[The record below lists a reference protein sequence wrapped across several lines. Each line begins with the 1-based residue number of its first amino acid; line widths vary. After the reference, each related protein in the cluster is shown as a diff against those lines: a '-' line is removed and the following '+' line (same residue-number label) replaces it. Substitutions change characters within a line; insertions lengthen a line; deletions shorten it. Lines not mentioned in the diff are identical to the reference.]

1 MNLSA
6 KNAALSAYL
15 SLILLIILWEGWL
28 APAPNAP
35 PGMWLTLKSIPLL
48 FPILGLVR
56 GNVRTYLLTTLLLL
70 FYFTDGVVLTY
81 VHWQD
86 GLGFRQPLSYAIL
99 EWALA
104 SIFFALALRYIKT
117 AGQGPGH

>member
-6 KNAALSAYL
+6 KNAALSSYL

-48 FPILGLVR
+48 FPVLGLVR
-56 GNVRTYLLTTLLLL
+56 GNTRTYLLTTLLLL

-86 GLGFRQPLSYAIL
+86 GLGLRQPLPYAIL

-104 SIFFALALRYIKT
+104 GICFALALRYIKT
-117 AGQGPGH
+117 AGQGQ